1 MPTKTSLRI
10 PRERSA
16 LTPTRGAALRT
27 GRHRHRVH
35 NRGAKLVVLALLCI
49 LPLFGSLQL
58 WLEQGQP
65 WWLLAYA
72 VVSVVSFVQY
82 WLDKRSA
89 ETGRWRTPEKT
100 LHLSALLGGWPGA
113 LVAQQL
119 LRHKTRKAS
128 FQVLFWLIVVL
139 HQLAWLDLL
148 VFDGSLLALLP
159 FVSP

>member
-1 MPTKTSLRI
+1 
-10 PRERSA
+10 
-16 LTPTRGAALRT
+16 
-27 GRHRHRVH
+27 
-35 NRGAKLVVLALLCI
+35 
-49 LPLFGSLQL
+49 
-58 WLEQGQP
+58 
-65 WWLLAYA
+65 

-128 FQVLFWLIVVL
+128 FQALFWLIVAL
-139 HQLAWLDLL
+139 HQLAWLDWLVLDSTLL
-148 VFDGSLLALLP
+148 GGLLP
-159 FVSP
+159 T